1 MAMIQWDVQEMGA
14 QVLDGGLSLFSVSL
28 GLLAEFWGCFCA
40 AGGEEVPPSL
50 NQPPSSCLW
59 EQVDI
64 LFHAGH
70 VCFFKSFLLGMV
82 GG

>member
-1 MAMIQWDVQEMGA
+1 MTGASAFYCVLGTLGRVLGDVSG
-14 QVLDGGLSLFSVSL
+14 
-28 GLLAEFWGCFCA
+28 A
-40 AGGEEVPPSL
+40 AGGEEVPWSL
-50 NQPPSSCLW
+50 DQPPSSCLW

-64 LFHAGH
+64 FHAGH